1 MDHAV
6 IDESEKLSFQDTPFP
21 EVVRQLS
28 QTGVRS
34 YYADLLRL
42 EKTYYGDGDS
52 YLHRLSLREAPP
64 VADQFDEPRIKE
76 SIRAVQRGEIGYTKF
91 LQQIMQAGC
100 STYSVYLHGR
110 KAIYFGQDGAFHIE
124 YFPDRAP

>member
-1 MDHAV
+1 MNHAV

-21 EVVRQLS
+21 EVVKQLS

-34 YYADLLRL
+34 YYADLIRL
-42 EKTYYGDGDS
+42 EKIYYGDRDT
-52 YLHRLSLREAPP
+52 YAHRLSLGEAPP
-64 VADQFDEPRIKE
+64 VADHFDEPGIE
-76 SIRAVQRGEIGYTKF
+76 ASIRAAQRGEIGYARF

-100 STYSVYLHGR
+100 STYAVFLQGR

-124 YFPDRAP
+124 HFPDRAP